1 MAKKADVKMKKVV
14 ADKSVEKAKSTKK
27 ASAPAAAKADN
38 MPKKIIKPPKP
49 VYIPKKVSL
58 IKTPTKLEKPKP
70 LTAKEKSDFRT
81 RLLRLRDELSGQV
94 TSLKG
99 ESLKREDA
107 IDLAEDGT
115 DAFDRQFALNLA
127 SAEQDSIFEI
137 DEALRRLDNGTFGAC
152 EECTGA
158 IGFTRLHALPFVRA
172 CVSCQSE
179 LEKTKP
185 KFRAG

>member
-1 MAKKADVKMKKVV
+1 MAKKADVKMKK
-14 ADKSVEKAKSTKK
+14 AAAKPVEKVKSAKKSPAPV
-27 ASAPAAAKADN
+27 ASKADN
-38 MPKKIIKPPKP
+38 MPRKIIKPPKP
-49 VYIPKKVSL
+49 VYIPKSKSPPRA
-58 IKTPTKLEKPKP
+58 PTKLEKPKP
-70 LTAKEKSDFRT
+70 LTAKERTDFRT

-107 IDLAEDGT
+107 IDLAEDGS
-115 DAFDRQFALNLA
+115 DAFDRQFALTLA

-137 DEALRRLDNGTFGAC
+137 DEALRRIDSGTFGAC

-172 CVSCQSE
+172 CINCQSE
-179 LEKTKP
+179 LEKSKP